1 MTHTQPAER
10 IAEPIRV
17 TALGSD
23 ANGLVHLLPDH
34 TETVARCGFT
44 DWHSFVT
51 CVDWLEE
58 RTCPVCL
65 ADLALDLGAEIPADV
80 LAELDEIAAPWPGRW
95 LLRPREGD
103 PERVVGVFDGPGG
116 WNEGLR
122 ALGARYDAVGLD
134 LSGDACVIAE
144 KAGHRRIVIDV
155 TLLDPEHPALRWT
168 VGVILSPPCPAWSTA
183 GKRSGLTARSLE
195 ILAAML
201 RAAGEAAGHGGRRER
216 SGATW
221 AQVRAMAAGM
231 PDPEA
236 GLVAEVLI
244 WALGLQLH
252 GEALRWVA
260 MEQSANLPAEV
271 REAVS
276 SELALAGWAQQQW
289 VELDAA
295 DYGVATRRHRVFLM
309 AVRYGRI
316 PGSVRPEVPFAEQ
329 TFAAALGWGPGER
342 VNTRGT
348 RGLGPNGRPKGGNA
362 FSADRVGWCLTG
374 KARTW
379 VRESDGLRLTEA
391 EAGQLVGFL
400 PSYPWRAQSPALRR
414 EISRTSAFA
423 RIGDVVC
430 PPVGAAVLGAL
441 TGRPWR
447 ERVRSYLGRVYGGVG
462 APEPVEVAPC
472 RPQRG
477 AVDLVA
483 LAA

>member
-1 MTHTQPAER
+1 MTDAHTAER
-10 IAEPIRV
+10 SAEPIRV
-17 TALGSD
+17 TGFGTD
-23 ANGLVHLLPDH
+23 AEGLVHLLPDH
-34 TETVARCGFT
+34 DDTTARCGFT
-44 DWHSFVT
+44 DWHSYVV
-51 CVDWLEE
+51 CVDWFEE

-65 ADLALDLGAEIPADV
+65 AELALDLGAEIPEDV
-80 LAELDEIAAPWPGRW
+80 LAELDKMAGPWPGRW

-103 PERVVGVFDGPGG
+103 RERVVGAFAGPGG
-116 WNEGLR
+116 WDEGLG

-134 LSGDACVIAE
+134 LSGDACATAE
-144 KAGHRRIVIDV
+144 RAGHRRVVTDI

-183 GKRSGLTARSLE
+183 GKRAGLTTRSLQV
-195 ILAAML
+195 LTAML
-201 RAAGEAAGHGGRRER
+201 RAAGEASGHGGRAER

-221 AQVRAMAAGM
+221 AEVRAMAAAM

-236 GLVAEVLI
+236 GLVSEVLI

-260 MEQSANLPAEV
+260 MEQSANLPEDV

-276 SELALAGWAQQQW
+276 FELALAGWSQQQW

-295 DYGVATRRHRVFLM
+295 AYGVATHRRRVFFM

-316 PGSVRPEVPFAEQ
+316 PGSVRPDMPFAEQ
-329 TFAAALGWGPGER
+329 TLAAALGWAAGER
-342 VNTRGT
+342 VNTRGV
-348 RGLGPNGRPKGGNA
+348 RGVDAKGRPKGGNT
-362 FSADRVGWCLTG
+362 FSADKAGWCLTG

-379 VRESDGLRLTEA
+379 YRESDGYRLTEA

-400 PSYPWRAQSPALRR
+400 PTYPWRASEPTARKD
-414 EISRTSAFA
+414 SRTSAFQ

-430 PPVGAAVLGAL
+430 PPVGAVVLGAL
-441 TGRPWR
+441 TGRPWHR
-447 ERVRSYLGRVYGGVG
+447 PVADYLDRVYGRAERP
-462 APEPVEVAPC
+462 APVDVPQ
-472 RPQRG
+472 QRG
-477 AVDLVA
+477 QRAPADLLA